1 MPKKFFKTPLDLVQ
15 EWPEV
20 FEDMYMNTMPVAYL
34 IGLRLVFKDGR
45 IWELDVQEQLTDNN
59 NDTVAE
65 KILNI
70 FEEYKEEISK
80 VSFTID
86 VIKLKE
92 DIKKQTKDIL

>member
-1 MPKKFFKTPLDLVQ
+1 VPKKFFKTPLDLVQ

-34 IGLRLVFKDGR
+34 KGLRLAFKDGR
-45 IWELDVQEQLTDNN
+45 IWELDVQEQLTDST
-59 NDTVAE
+59 NDAVAE
-65 KILNI
+65 KILDI

-80 VSFTID
+80 ISFTID

-92 DIKKQTKDIL
+92 DIKNQTKDIL